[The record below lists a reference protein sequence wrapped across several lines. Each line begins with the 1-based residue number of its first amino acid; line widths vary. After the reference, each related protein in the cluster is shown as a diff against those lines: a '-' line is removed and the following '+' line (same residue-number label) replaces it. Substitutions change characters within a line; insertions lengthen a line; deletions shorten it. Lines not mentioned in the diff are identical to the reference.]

1 MDARKALLTRFY
13 RALDQRDVEGIAA
26 TLHPDADFP
35 DQIDGGRRRGIPDL
49 RGYWTNAFTMIRAV
63 STPSAFRAVGENA
76 MLATVHHHVSSL
88 AGKLWYEGSVQYR
101 FEFRDGLIVRMDQ
114 VDAP

>member
-13 RALDQRDVEGIAA
+13 KALDQRDVEGIVA
-26 TLHPDADFP
+26 TLHPDVDFP
-35 DQIDGGRRRGIPDL
+35 DQIDGGRRRGVAAL
-49 RGYWTNAFTMIRAV
+49 RDYWTNAFTMIHAI
-63 STPSAFRAVGENA
+63 STPSAFKALGDSA

-88 AGKLWYEGSVQYR
+88 AGKLWYEGTVQYR

-114 VDAP
+114 VEGQ